1 MLHNTRAHAI
11 CAATNPRNIPYPIE
25 IALEICRGVRVIVLK
40 YSAGERHGALFFSP
54 GSAIMVGRGI
64 QVLDVFARPVP
75 ERKKA

>member
-1 MLHNTRAHAI
+1 MPYAQQLIRETSRTPSRLLLKS
-11 CAATNPRNIPYPIE
+11 AAE
-25 IALEICRGVRVIVLK
+25 FESIVLK